1 MFPSVYGRK
10 IVCVWCE
17 DFGALCQ
24 YKGLVAKHILLEKPI
39 VDLTNSEIPTI
50 ILKMTYNNTHKF
62 FVESNPFDLIKHSL
76 ANKVYASPGT
86 GK

>member
-1 MFPSVYGRK
+1 MSPSVYGRK

-39 VDLTNSEIPTI
+39 VDLTNSEITTI
-50 ILKMTYNNTHKF
+50 ILKMTYNNTHTF
-62 FVESNPFDLIKHSL
+62 FLESNPFDFIKHFL
-76 ANKVYASPGT
+76 PNKVYASPVIGT
-86 GK
+86 